1 MDGDAFLYVREDH
14 VCMCCSGMRDGAIRL
29 FLYGFF
35 AKAKLGKHSNKFD
48 LLKTPKVDKLR
59 MLNSQGVKEI
69 ALRASVYQATAQYE
83 RRKANTS
90 GVLRKIAAHILSVVG
105 AEKEDFD
112 DRLRVELVIKTD
124 GRSRKNLRLGE
135 QRIEDMATDVVKNLE
150 KHDDFTITTNTGQ
163 QITADEIFVHEEAL
177 IDAYGKSVKRQKAWD
192 ALLDFHKSLKRS
204 GALGT

>member
-1 MDGDAFLYVREDH
+1 
-14 VCMCCSGMRDGAIRL
+14 
-29 FLYGFF
+29 
-35 AKAKLGKHSNKFD
+35 
-48 LLKTPKVDKLR
+48 

-90 GVLRKIAAHILSVVG
+90 GVLRKIATHILSVVG

-135 QRIEDMATDVVKNLE
+135 QRIEAMATDIVSNCE
-150 KHDDFTITTNTGQ
+150 KHDDFTITTNKGQ
-163 QITADEIFVHEEAL
+163 QITADEIFVNEVAL
-177 IDAYGKSVKRQKAWD
+177 IDAYGKSVKCQRAWD
-192 ALLDFHKSLKRS
+192 ALLDFHKSLKIS
-204 GALGT
+204 GALET